1 MQFNRDGRRLTRLA
15 LRDATTPELRDVVDS
30 QGLHSV
36 RQEGGCP
43 NIYECW
49 EDRETV
55 HPDEFVEL
63 KREAEALPYRRVMA
77 ALEKVW
83 MHAIWGPSCRPGVR
97 FADGAHRPPVLR
109 SVCSLA
115 DT

>member
-15 LRDATTPELRDVVDS
+15 LRIGRAHSELRDLVDS
-30 QGLHSV
+30 QGLQSV
-36 RQEGGCP
+36 RQRGGCP

-49 EDRETV
+49 EDETV

-63 KREAEALPYRRVMA
+63 KREAEALLYRRVVA

-83 MHAIWGPSCRPGVR
+83 MQALWGSSRRPGVR